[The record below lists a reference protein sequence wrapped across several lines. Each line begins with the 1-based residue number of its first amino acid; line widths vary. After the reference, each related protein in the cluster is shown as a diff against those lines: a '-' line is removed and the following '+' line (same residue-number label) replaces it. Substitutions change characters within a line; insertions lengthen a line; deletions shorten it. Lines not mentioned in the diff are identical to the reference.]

1 VHLFFRT
8 EVIFV
13 VSVKETSRVEK
24 RKALETETPAT
35 QDNTMHRHK
44 SESRS
49 AFAPAFRAN
58 DADVH
63 RQHDLFLSK
72 AALVPVLDA
81 VPFSVVVLNH
91 WRQIIYTNKA
101 MLALVGQ
108 HDMRSILGKRL
119 GEVVGCTHALEAPG
133 GCGTTDFCLY
143 CGAVHAMLRAIEVRR
158 PDVQECRISCAP
170 NRKAQDL
177 RVWSRPI
184 TVEDEAFVV
193 FSLLDI
199 AAEKRKEV
207 LEHLFF
213 HDIANTA
220 GGLSG
225 LAELL
230 PSADPDRIVELAGM
244 IHRFSRQLIEEI
256 EGQRELLMAE
266 SGTLTVHPET
276 LDMGEL
282 VEVIAEGYRHHPSGR
297 GKRLEFSSPPTPIIV
312 KTDRALAGR
321 IIGNMIRN
329 AIEAAPR
336 DGLVTIH
343 CSSSDAGAQVDV
355 HNPGHMPKHVQ
366 LQLFKRSFSTK
377 GEGRGLGTYSMKLL
391 GEQYLK
397 GRIDFVSAP
406 ATGTTF
412 RVTLP
417 SMGRT

>member
-1 VHLFFRT
+1 
-8 EVIFV
+8 
-13 VSVKETSRVEK
+13 VSVKESNRAEE
-24 RKALETETPAT
+24 RKVLESGDPPA

-44 SESRS
+44 NETHS
-49 AFAPAFRAN
+49 AFAPAFRAS
-58 DADVH
+58 DAEVH
-63 RQHDLFLSK
+63 RQHDLFISK
-72 AALVPVLDA
+72 ATLAPVLDA

-119 GEVVGCTHALEAPG
+119 GEVVGCAHAIEAPG
-133 GCGTTDFCLY
+133 GCGTTEFCLY

-158 PDVQECRISCAP
+158 PDVQECRISCSP
-170 NRKAQDL
+170 NGQAQDL

-184 TVEDEAFVV
+184 IVGDEAFVV

-207 LEHLFF
+207 LERLFF

-230 PSADPDRIVELAGM
+230 PSADPNRIVELAGM

-256 EGQRELLMAE
+256 QGQRELIMAE
-266 SGTLTVHPET
+266 SGTLTVRPET

-282 VEVIAEGYRHHPSGR
+282 VGVIAEGYRHHPSSH
-297 GKRLEFSSPPTPIIV
+297 GKRLEFSAPPSPIVV

-321 IIGNMIRN
+321 IIVNMIKN

-336 DGLVTIH
+336 DGVVMICCT
-343 CSSSDAGAQVDV
+343 SSDGGAQVDV
-355 HNPGHMPKHVQ
+355 HNSGHMPKHVQ
-366 LQLFKRSFSTK
+366 LQLFRRSFSTK

-397 GRIDFVSAP
+397 GKVDFASTP
-406 ATGTTF
+406 ETGTTF

-417 SMGRT
+417 SMG